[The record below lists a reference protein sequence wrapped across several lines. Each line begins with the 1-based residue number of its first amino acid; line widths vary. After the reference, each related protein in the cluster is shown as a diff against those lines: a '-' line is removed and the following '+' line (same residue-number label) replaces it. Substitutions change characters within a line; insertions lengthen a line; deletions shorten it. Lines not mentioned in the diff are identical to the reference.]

1 MSGDDGRVV
10 QVADFADDLSGRQ
23 SIDALHARG
32 VVVRIEADP
41 SVVPSGV
48 VDVGKKLRPN
58 LRGGRFVLFV
68 EPAGADGDNG
78 AQWRAIKL
86 P

>member
-1 MSGDDGRVV
+1 M
-10 QVADFADDLSGRQ
+10 
-23 SIDALHARG
+23 
-32 VVVRIEADP
+32 
-41 SVVPSGV
+41 